1 MVPWISPALQSDKIR
16 AHLISALVT
25 HFTLP
30 HEDEAR
36 SRAVGGSRSRTR
48 MPTCTECG
56 TKRGLDDFSDA
67 QICGRGRCLQC
78 SNPRL
83 WAKRLER
90 GLHHR
95 PLSELGRT
103 AGSERPEQELRLPTA
118 AKPAAASVRC
128 RGGCGQL
135 LPASH
140 FSARQLAGK
149 GKCQACAKQASAAN
163 LVQQADQVRKRRRDG
178 EDGID
183 LWAAG
188 LGSIG
193 EPSWQAPGG
202 FRFSAQGD
210 ELQGRETAGRETEGD
225 DAEEQY
231 VQELLRGVEEARR
244 AKAQA
249 SAARRAAASAEL
261 DASNAGHGLLQRLG
275 WEPGTGLGSQ
285 QQGALLPAASLLPG
299 QLDKKGLSRA
309 DEVPAAEAGDECFT
323 SRPAPVP
330 FVSFSNTTTAGVA
343 RE

>member
-1 MVPWISPALQSDKIR
+1 
-16 AHLISALVT
+16 
-25 HFTLP
+25 
-30 HEDEAR
+30 
-36 SRAVGGSRSRTR
+36 
-48 MPTCTECG
+48 MPTCTQCG

-67 QICGRGRCLQC
+67 QICGRGRCLLC

-90 GLHHR
+90 GLDHR
-95 PLSELGRT
+95 PLSELGRSAWARD
-103 AGSERPEQELRLPTA
+103 AGSERSEQELRLPAA

-135 LPASH
+135 LPASQ

-149 GKCQACAKQASAAN
+149 GKCQACAKQASATN

-178 EDGID
+178 EDEMD
-183 LWAAG
+183 RWAAG
-188 LGSIG
+188 LGSIE
-193 EPSWQAPGG
+193 EPPGQMPGG
-202 FRFSAQGD
+202 FRCAAQGD
-210 ELQGRETAGRETEGD
+210 EAQGRELDGREAGGRETEGD

-249 SAARRAAASAEL
+249 SAAAAHRAAASAEL

-285 QQGALLPAASLLPG
+285 QQGALLPAATLLPG

-309 DEVPAAEAGDECFT
+309 DEVPAAATEDDCFT
-323 SRPAPVP
+323 SLPAPVP
-330 FVSFSNTTTAGVA
+330 FVSFSSTTGCA

>member
-1 MVPWISPALQSDKIR
+1 M
-16 AHLISALVT
+16 
-25 HFTLP
+25 
-30 HEDEAR
+30 
-36 SRAVGGSRSRTR
+36 GGSRSRTR

-330 FVSFSNTTTAGVA
+330 FVSFSNTTTAGGA